1 MYDLFSVPYLSL
13 PYLVWTVSALRS
25 GSSAGAHGIAGGSTN
40 PHPQQQA
47 AGQGQVTLRQLQE
60 VFSSSLVS
68 SASLDYLAISTIID
82 DDFADI
88 R

>member
-1 MYDLFSVPYLSL
+1 
-13 PYLVWTVSALRS
+13 
-25 GSSAGAHGIAGGSTN
+25 
-40 PHPQQQA
+40 
-47 AGQGQVTLRQLQE
+47 VTLRQLQE